1 MLSICVFGHPVLR
14 KKASE
19 LSAQEPHLQELIDE
33 MFETMYHADG
43 VGLAAPQIGRSL
55 RLFIIDTKGF
65 KESYPDVEEIK
76 EAFINPEVIEILGDD
91 FSFNEGCLSLP
102 DIREDVIRKSEIIL
116 TYTNREGA
124 RKTTHFKGLV
134 ARVILH
140 ELDHL
145 EGHVF
150 TDRVSS
156 IRKMIVKKKLNDIAS
171 GKTKPK
177 YKSKNS

>member
-1 MLSICVFGHPVLR
+1 MLPIHLFGHTILR
-14 KKASE
+14 KKAIDVSVN
-19 LSAQEPHLQELIDE
+19 EPDLQELIDE
-33 MFETMYHADG
+33 MFATMYHAEG
-43 VGLAAPQIGRSL
+43 VGLAAPQVGKLL
-55 RLFIIDTKGF
+55 RLFVIDTHAF
-65 KESYPDVEEIK
+65 KESYPDVEEMK
-76 EAFINPEVIEILGDD
+76 ETFINPEVEEILGED
-91 FSFNEGCLSLP
+91 FTFNEGCLSLP
-102 DIREDVIRKSEIIL
+102 EIREDVVRKSEIIL
-116 TYTNREGA
+116 TYTNREG
-124 RKTTHFKGLV
+124 KIQTTHFKGLV

>member
-1 MLSICVFGHPVLR
+1 MLTIYVFGHPILR
-14 KKASE
+14 KKAAE
-19 LSAQEPHLQELIDE
+19 VPADEPHLQEFIDE

-43 VGLAAPQIGRSL
+43 VGLAAPQVGRSM
-55 RLFIIDTKGF
+55 RLFVIDTKAF
-65 KESYPDVEEIK
+65 KESYPDVELTK
-76 EAFINPEVIEILGDD
+76 EVFINPDVVEVLGDD
-91 FSFNEGCLSLP
+91 FTFNEGCLSLP
-102 DIREDVIRKSEIIL
+102 EIREDVVRKSEIIL
-116 TYTNREGA
+116 TYTNREGE

-145 EGHVF
+145 EGNVF
-150 TDRVSS
+150 TDHVSS

>member
-1 MLSICVFGHPVLR
+1 MLTICLFGHPVLR
-14 KKASE
+14 KKANE
-19 LSAQEPHLQELIDE
+19 VSANEPHLQEFIDE
-33 MFETMYHADG
+33 LFEAMYNAEG
-43 VGLAAPQIGRSL
+43 VGLAAPQVGRSW
-55 RLFIIDTKGF
+55 RMFVIDTHAF
-65 KESYPDVEEIK
+65 KESYPDVEEMK
-76 EAFINPEVIEILGDD
+76 EVFINPVVVETLGED
-91 FSFNEGCLSLP
+91 FTFNEGCLSLP
-102 DIREDVIRKSEIIL
+102 EIREDVVRKSEVIL
-116 TYTNREGA
+116 TYTNRESE

-177 YKSKNS
+177 YKSKNN